1 MAVYK
6 LFSEKDTTILSQYPA
21 QNTGRDE
28 ILDISNYNG
37 LNINSSAAGDLPAVA
52 RSLVQFKQSTID
64 DIIDNTI
71 GSSNYQANLK
81 LFLANAENAPLDYE
95 IYAYP
100 ISGAWDMGTGRTSD
114 SPKTE
119 DGCCWG
125 FRGASGSN
133 AWTASAFTNF
143 VTASYRTAIGGG
155 NWYTGSTTVNPEAS
169 QSFTYTSNKDIS
181 LNVTNAV
188 KLWNAA
194 SFSNDGFII
203 KLGDEHEFVDEYVET
218 QYFSMDTHTIYPP
231 ELEFK
236 WDDSS
241 YDTPLTAVTSSD
253 FVIGF
258 TNLKQEFEDS
268 GVYKFRVKA
277 RDKFPARAFQSSSV
291 YLNAKALTS
300 SSYWGLKDVKTDQM
314 VIDFDTSYTK
324 ISADSG
330 SNFFTVHM
338 NGLEP
343 ERYYQLMIKT
353 IIDDEILIIEDKGNY
368 FKVVR

>member
-143 VTASYRTAIGGG
+143 VTASYNVAVGGG

-169 QSFTYTSNKDIS
+169 QSFTYTSDKDIS
-181 LNVTNAV
+181 LDVTNAV
-188 KLWNAA
+188 KLWTAA
-194 SFSNDGFII
+194 SFSNDGFIV

-253 FVIGF
+253 FVVGF

-277 RDKFPARAFQSSSV
+277 RDKYPARTFQTSSV

-300 SSYWGLKDVKTDQM
+300 SSYWGLKDIKTDQM

-330 SNFFTVHM
+330 SNYFTVHM
-338 NGLEP
+338 DGLEP

-353 IIDDEILIIEDKGNY
+353 IVEGETLIIEDKGNY

>member
-64 DIIDNTI
+64 DIINDTI

-81 LFLANAENAPLDYE
+81 LFLANAENAPLNYE

-100 ISGAWDMGTGRTSD
+100 VSGAWDMGTGRTSD

-143 VTASYRTAIGGG
+143 VTASYNVAVGGG

-169 QSFTYTSNKDIS
+169 QSFTYTSDKDIS
-181 LNVTNAV
+181 LDVTNAV
-188 KLWNAA
+188 KLWTAA
-194 SFSNDGFII
+194 SFSNDGFIV

-241 YDTPLTAVTSSD
+241 YDTPLSPVTSSD

-258 TNLKQEFEDS
+258 TNLKEEFEDRS
-268 GVYKFRVKA
+268 IYKFRVKA

-300 SSYWGLKDVKTDQM
+300 SSYWGLKDIKTDQM

>member
-64 DIIDNTI
+64 DIVDNTI
-71 GSSNYQANLK
+71 GSSNYKANLK

-100 ISGAWDMGTGRTSD
+100 VSGAWDMGTGRTSD

-143 VTASYRTAIGGG
+143 VTASYGTAVGGG

-169 QSFTYTSNKDIS
+169 QSFTYTSDKDIS
-181 LNVTNAV
+181 LDVTNAV
-188 KLWNAA
+188 KLWTAA
-194 SFSNDGFII
+194 SFSNDGFIV

-253 FVIGF
+253 FVVGF

-277 RDKFPARAFQSSSV
+277 RDKYPARTFQTSSV

-300 SSYWGLKDVKTDQM
+300 SSYWGLKDIKTDQM

-330 SNFFTVHM
+330 SNYFTVHM
-338 NGLEP
+338 DGLEP

-353 IIDDEILIIEDKGNY
+353 IVEGETLIIEDKGNY

>member
-37 LNINSSAAGDLPAVA
+37 ININSSAAGDLPAVA

-64 DIIDNTI
+64 DIVDNTI
-71 GSSNYQANLK
+71 GSSNYKANLK

-100 ISGAWDMGTGRTSD
+100 VSGAWDMGTGRTSD

-143 VTASYRTAIGGG
+143 VTASYGTAVGGG

-169 QSFTYTSNKDIS
+169 QSFTYTSDKDIS
-181 LNVTNAV
+181 LDVTNAV
-188 KLWNAA
+188 KLWTAA
-194 SFSNDGFII
+194 SFSNDGFIV

-253 FVIGF
+253 FVVGF

-277 RDKFPARAFQSSSV
+277 RDKYPARTFQTSSV

-300 SSYWGLKDVKTDQM
+300 SSYWGLKDIKTDQM

-330 SNFFTVHM
+330 SNYFTVHM
-338 NGLEP
+338 DGLEP

-353 IIDDEILIIEDKGNY
+353 IVEGETLIIEDKGNY

>member
-52 RSLVQFKQSTID
+52 RSLVQFSQTEISGTIAD
-64 DIIDNTI
+64 KI
-71 GSSNYQANLK
+71 GASEYSASLK
-81 LFLANAENAPLDYE
+81 LYLANAENAPLDYE

-100 ISGAWDMGTGRTSD
+100 ISGAWDMGTGKTSD

-133 AWTASAFTNF
+133 AWTASGFPNF
-143 VTASYRTAIGGG
+143 VTASYGTAVGGG
-155 NWYTGSTTVNPEAS
+155 NWYTGSTTINPEAS
-169 QSFTYTSNKDIS
+169 QSFTYTSDKDIS
-181 LNVTNAV
+181 LNVTNTI
-188 KLWNAA
+188 KLWTAA
-194 SFSNDGFII
+194 SFSNDGFIL
-203 KLGDEHEFVDEYVET
+203 KLGDENEFVDEYVEK

-253 FVIGF
+253 FVLGF

-268 GVYKFRVKA
+268 GVYKFRVKV
-277 RDKFPARAFQSSSV
+277 RDKFPARTFQSSSV

-300 SSYWGLKDVKTDQM
+300 SSYWGLKDIKTDQM

-330 SNFFTVHM
+330 SNYFTVHM
-338 NGLEP
+338 DGLEP

-353 IIDDEILIIEDKGNY
+353 IVEGETLIIEDIGNY

>member
-143 VTASYRTAIGGG
+143 VTASYNVAVGGG

-169 QSFTYTSNKDIS
+169 QSFTYTSDKDIS
-181 LNVTNAV
+181 LDVTNAV
-188 KLWNAA
+188 KLWTAA
-194 SFSNDGFII
+194 SFSNDGFIV

>member
-64 DIIDNTI
+64 DIINDTI

-81 LFLANAENAPLDYE
+81 LFLANAENAPLNYE

-100 ISGAWDMGTGRTSD
+100 VSGAWDMGTGRTSD